1 MKVEVEGPT
10 EFQGAIFGTVNQRR
24 GMIISSTEDN
34 GVCRVDA
41 EVPLAEMFGYST
53 VLRSMTQGK
62 AEYTMELCRYSKVPA
77 SIADELRLKAQE
89 KEKQKK

>member
-1 MKVEVEGPT
+1 
-10 EFQGAIFGTVNQRR
+10 
-24 GMIISSTEDN
+24 MIIRSTEDN
-34 GVCRVDA
+34 GNCIVDA

-62 AEYTMELCRYSKVPA
+62 AEFTMEVCRYAKVPA
-77 SIADELRLKAQE
+77 TISEDLKKQAAE